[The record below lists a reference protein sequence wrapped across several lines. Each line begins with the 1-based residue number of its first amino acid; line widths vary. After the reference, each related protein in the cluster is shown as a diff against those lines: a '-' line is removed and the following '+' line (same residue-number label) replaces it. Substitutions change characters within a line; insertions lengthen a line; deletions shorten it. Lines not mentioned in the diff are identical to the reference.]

1 MPVWKAPATPHR
13 YRLFGCRSYT
23 LSSTATRDFAAAGRR
38 AGAFDE
44 EVAIA
49 LPGGTLSLCW
59 PGAGEPLW
67 MTGPAAVSF
76 RGEIGE

>member
-1 MPVWKAPATPHR
+1 M
-13 YRLFGCRSYT
+13 
-23 LSSTATRDFAAAGRR
+23 AAGRR

-76 RGEIGE
+76 RGEIGD